1 MAKSRLDQLLEFL
14 EQDPEDSFIIYGLA
28 LEYLTIDINKAKA
41 YFDLLL
47 EKYPDYLPT
56 YYHAAKLY
64 ETLKNS
70 KKAIELYE
78 SGISLSIKQQNMH
91 SKREL
96 QNALN
101 LLLFDEED

>member
-1 MAKSRLDQLLEFL
+1 MAKSRLEQLLEFL
-14 EQDPEDSFIIYGLA
+14 EQDPEDTFIIYGLA
-28 LEYLTIDINKAKA
+28 LEYLNIDMSQAKA

-47 EKYPDYLPT
+47 EKHPDYLPT

-64 ETLKNS
+64 ETLENN

-78 SGISLSIKQQNMH
+78 KGIELSTKQTNMH

>member
-14 EQDPEDSFIIYGLA
+14 EQDPEDTFVIYGLA
-28 LEYLTIDINKAKA
+28 LEYLNIDIKQAKV

-47 EKYPDYLPT
+47 EKYSDYLPT

-64 ETLKNS
+64 ETLENN

-78 SGISLSIKQQNMH
+78 KGIELSTKQNNMH